1 MDQRISIITLGVAD
15 LKKARKFYVDGL
27 GFKPSPASQE
37 GIVFIPMG
45 CMALALFNHDALA
58 EDATVPPGGG
68 GFRGVTL
75 AYNTRTKEEVDQIMK
90 LAVKAGGRAMRPAA
104 EANWGGY
111 AGYFADPDGH
121 LWEVAWNP
129 SFQLGKNGELL
140 LPDGSPKTRLGAG

>member
-1 MDQRISIITLGVAD
+1 MEQRLSIITLGVAD

-27 GFKPSPASQE
+27 GFVPSSASQE
-37 GIVFIPMG
+37 GIIFIQMG
-45 CMALALFNHDALA
+45 SIALALFNHDALA
-58 EDATVPPGGG
+58 EDATVPPSGG

-75 AYNTRTKEEVDQIMK
+75 AYNTRTKEEVDELMK

-111 AGYFADPDGH
+111 AAYFADPDGH

-129 SFQLGKNGELL
+129 NFKLGKNGELI
-140 LPDGSPKTRLGAG
+140 LPK

>member
-1 MDQRISIITLGVAD
+1 MEQRISLITLGVAD

-27 GFKPSPASQE
+27 GWTPSSASQE
-37 GIVFIPMG
+37 GIVFIQMG

-75 AYNTRTKEEVDQIMK
+75 AYNARTKEEVDQVMK
-90 LAVKAGGRAMRPAA
+90 LAVTAGGRAMRPTAA
-104 EANWGGY
+104 ASWGGY
-111 AGYFADPDGH
+111 MGYFADPDGH

-129 SFQLGKNGELL
+129 QFKLGPNGELV
-140 LPDGSPKTRLGAG
+140 LPK